1 MKPHLIPLIAA
12 LAGSWLPIPAF
23 SQTFEAT
30 NVYDEPYGYLS
41 PSDLTAANGKVYFS
55 GKPSYE
61 IGVEPYVSDGTR
73 AGTFR
78 LKDIATSRAGDSDPT
93 TFTKV
98 GNSVYFYAR
107 SETHGRELW
116 VTDGTSEGT
125 RLVIDLWP
133 GTKGSVGLNRSN
145 DEQSIAEFNGR
156 ALFIGNDGI
165 NGRELWITDGTAVGT
180 ERLTNIN
187 ATPEGSSHFGR
198 EFFVWN
204 NVCFF
209 QAGDDN
215 YNAEL
220 WRTDGTVAGTYE
232 VKDLYVG
239 YPGYPSRFIEM
250 GGDLYF
256 QARANSGSYS
266 LYTTDGTANGTI
278 VIKEISS
285 GNNPLYWL
293 TVKGNILYFTASSGG
308 AGRELWRSDGTE
320 LGTYQVDDLRVGGN
334 SSNPEYLTV
343 IGSTLYFVA
352 DNGQS
357 GKQLWKTNGQP
368 GNASLVMSL
377 AQRNGVSNLEELVEF
392 QNTLF
397 FKMNYVDP
405 SGRAYGK
412 EWFYLD
418 AAGNLQNAG
427 DVNPGPN
434 SGPRDGNS
442 VHAKYA
448 KTANGLYFSGNDY
461 GGYPNYELWRISRK
475 LDITSQPL
483 AAVVKLGEP
492 HTLSFTADQAVT
504 SVQWYQNGTAISGA
518 TSPSYT
524 ISGAVAEDAGLYYAS
539 CSNADAAATT
549 ASAKIV
555 ILESSAQPVGVIAG
569 STLRLSVTVHG
580 TGVSY
585 QWKRGNVSLS
595 DDGSRVVGARSA
607 SLVINDVVSTDA
619 GNYYCKVTISGAS
632 GESHRQ
638 AVSFVTQP
646 VVDPTPPPSALV
658 SGAFDWQLAATQS
671 PSLFLVKRLP
681 PGLRYDPNSGRIT
694 GHPNRVGTYR
704 VQVVAYNIVGKSE
717 TQTFEITVDPLPD
730 YLSGSY
736 FGEITRNTELN
747 FNLGGSVTLQ
757 TDQRGT
763 LSGKMNLAGK
773 IVRFRGRLNASPTGT
788 SSASIAIPVRGTAA
802 YQFDITFDPNLH
814 SADGTLSRNGQSVS
828 FRTDRNVWHSRANP
842 NHLYSGR
849 FNSGLDLSNTH
860 NGNEIYPQGH
870 GYTTMQVSTNGK
882 ARIVGHAGD
891 GARFTV
897 STIVSHEGTIPL
909 FAPMHR
915 NHASLHGIQAIQPAG
930 AAPEYSDTLINGTIY
945 WIKKPNAKAS
955 GRSYPNGFP
964 RVAVATYGGK
974 WTATKP
980 GEMLLGIDDS
990 GEPNAKLDTF
1000 YGTLPNLTNHFTLTD
1015 RHKAIFDRTTNT
1027 HRASVLFNAR
1037 LGTFRG
1043 SFHTTDTHP
1052 LRPERVLSRKAILTG
1067 VIVPQWNRGYG
1078 QFTISA
1084 LPTINHPSPNT
1095 VTGALLFRSL

>member
-1 MKPHLIPLIAA
+1 MKPLIVPLIAT
-12 LAGSWLPIPAF
+12 LAGGWLPIPAF

-30 NVYDEPYGYLS
+30 NVYDEPYGYLF
-41 PSDLTAANGKVYFS
+41 PSDLAAANGKVYFG

-78 LKDIATSRAGDSDPT
+78 LKNIATSMAGDSNPT

-98 GNSVYFYAR
+98 GNSVYFNAS

-133 GTKGSVGLNRSN
+133 GTSSSIRRN
-145 DEQSIAEFNGR
+145 DELPIAEFNGR

-187 ATPEGSSHFGR
+187 ATPEGNSHFGN

-204 NVCFF
+204 NVCYFH
-209 QAGDDN
+209 AGESS
-215 YNAEL
+215 YHAEL

-232 VKDLYVG
+232 VKDLRTG

-250 GGDLYF
+250 GGKLYF
-256 QARANSGSYS
+256 QARGNSALGN
-266 LYTTDGTANGTI
+266 LYTTDGTAEGTI
-278 VIKEISS
+278 IIKEFD
-285 GNNPLYWL
+285 NNPLYWL
-293 TVKGNILYFTASSGG
+293 TVKGKILYFTASSGG

-334 SSNPEYLTV
+334 SSTPEYLTA
-343 IGSTLYFVA
+343 IGNTLYFVA

-357 GKQLWKTNGQP
+357 GRQLWKTNGQP

-442 VHAKYA
+442 GNAKYA

-461 GGYPNYELWRISRK
+461 GGYPNHELWRISRK

-483 AAVVKLGEP
+483 AAVVRLGESY
-492 HTLSFTADQAVT
+492 TLSFTADQAVT
-504 SVQWYQNGTAISGA
+504 SVQWYHGGAAIPGA

-555 ILESSAQPVGVIAG
+555 ILDSSAQPVGVIAG

-607 SLVINDVVSTDA
+607 SLVINDVVASDE
-619 GNYYCKVTISGAS
+619 GSYYCQVSIFGAS

-638 AVSFVTQP
+638 AVSFFTQP
-646 VVDPTPPPSALV
+646 VVDPTPPPPALV
-658 SGAFDWQLAATQS
+658 SGAFDWQLGASQS
-671 PSLFLVKRLP
+671 PSRLRAFSSNVFP
-681 PGLRYDPNSGRIT
+681 LDCVMIRTADGSPVTPIALALTVS
-694 GHPNRVGTYR
+694 
-704 VQVVAYNIVGKSE
+704 KS
-717 TQTFEITVDPLPD
+717 LP
-730 YLSGSY
+730 
-736 FGEITRNTELN
+736 T
-747 FNLGGSVTLQ
+747 TLQ
-757 TDQRGT
+757 GRATPRPSRSPLT
-763 LSGKMNLAGK
+763 L
-773 IVRFRGRLNASPTGT
+773 FPTT
-788 SSASIAIPVRGTAA
+788 
-802 YQFDITFDPNLH
+802 
-814 SADGTLSRNGQSVS
+814 
-828 FRTDRNVWHSRANP
+828 
-842 NHLYSGR
+842 
-849 FNSGLDLSNTH
+849 
-860 NGNEIYPQGH
+860 
-870 GYTTMQVSTNGK
+870 
-882 ARIVGHAGD
+882 
-891 GARFTV
+891 
-897 STIVSHEGTIPL
+897 
-909 FAPMHR
+909 
-915 NHASLHGIQAIQPAG
+915 
-930 AAPEYSDTLINGTIY
+930 
-945 WIKKPNAKAS
+945 
-955 GRSYPNGFP
+955 
-964 RVAVATYGGK
+964 
-974 WTATKP
+974 
-980 GEMLLGIDDS
+980 
-990 GEPNAKLDTF
+990 
-1000 YGTLPNLTNHFTLTD
+1000 
-1015 RHKAIFDRTTNT
+1015 
-1027 HRASVLFNAR
+1027 
-1037 LGTFRG
+1037 
-1043 SFHTTDTHP
+1043 
-1052 LRPERVLSRKAILTG
+1052 
-1067 VIVPQWNRGYG
+1067 
-1078 QFTISA
+1078 
-1084 LPTINHPSPNT
+1084 
-1095 VTGALLFRSL
+1095 